1 MIISGSK
8 NSFGTKHEPTKM
20 PDLPPFVMK
29 HKSSK
34 MPDLPPFITNHKS
47 TKMPD
52 LPPFITDDIGFINCD
67 DEDDCN
73 EKITKTTGK

>member
-1 MIISGSK
+1 MIIQGSK
-8 NSFGTKHEPTKM
+8 NSVGTKPEPTKM
-20 PDLPPFVMK
+20 PDLPPF
-29 HKSSK
+29 
-34 MPDLPPFITNHKS
+34 ITKHKS

>member
-1 MIISGSK
+1 MIIQGSK
-8 NSFGTKHEPTKM
+8 NSVGTKPEP
-20 PDLPPFVMK
+20 
-29 HKSSK
+29 
-34 MPDLPPFITNHKS
+34 

-73 EKITKTTGK
+73 EKITKTTGKQYIKAFLEFDNYFVTNVL